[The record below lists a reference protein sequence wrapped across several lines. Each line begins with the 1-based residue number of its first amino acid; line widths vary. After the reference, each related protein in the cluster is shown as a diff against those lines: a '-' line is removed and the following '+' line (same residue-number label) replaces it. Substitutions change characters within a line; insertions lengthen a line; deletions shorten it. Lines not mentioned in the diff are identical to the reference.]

1 MYHFFY
7 LSIAERLVRDLNP
20 FAVFLDKFFTL
31 YIWKKIHLW
40 FSLNSATKQKR
51 ERDNANLR
59 KCQKTSRAWTCRE
72 EVIAR
77 VYPIDKMHYTIVDTR
92 LSARIFDQVLLLRL
106 ERVEVLLVGLVG
118 FCCLGHVIVLRLFV
132 VVAIN
137 FELK

>member
-1 MYHFFY
+1 
-7 LSIAERLVRDLNP
+7 
-20 FAVFLDKFFTL
+20 
-31 YIWKKIHLW
+31 
-40 FSLNSATKQKR
+40 
-51 ERDNANLR
+51 
-59 KCQKTSRAWTCRE
+59 
-72 EVIAR
+72 
-77 VYPIDKMHYTIVDTR
+77 MHYTIVDTR